1 MNFELLRENLDFLR
15 EFDEANLKALKAK
28 LNAYESLFH
37 SFGKVHNISHFK
49 ALEKELVDSLKIL
62 DFKDLNGF
70 KNAVDIGSGAG
81 FPALFLAF
89 VLKTNF
95 TLFEPNAKK
104 AAFLMLVKSEL
115 GLENVSVVKEKIERF
130 KLKFKAQLITSRAL
144 MSAPE
149 LVGLCDGFFD
159 ENTLFLLYKGSK
171 VYDELKGFAK
181 YEITEFDKRKY
192 VLINAKNL
200 SKSHLNENA

>member
-62 DFKDLNGF
+62 DFKDLSDF

-81 FPALFLAF
+81 FPTLFLALI
-89 VLKTNF
+89 LKTNF

-115 GLENVSVVKEKIERF
+115 GLENVSVFKEKIERYE
-130 KLKFKAQLITSRAL
+130 LKFKAQLITSRAL

-149 LVGLCDGFFD
+149 LVRLCDGFFD

-181 YEITEFDKRKY
+181 YEIAEFDKRKY